1 MLRLKINNNVFDG
14 WTEARITHGVRQ
26 ASSSFQLSLTD
37 KWQGKSWQIKPFDK
51 CELFDDD
58 DALINGYVDSASTS
72 YDSESHTV
80 NISGRS
86 ITADC
91 VDCSAESKQ
100 FNNQTIQQI
109 ATELAKPFGVAV
121 VNDVGE
127 LKRIKS
133 FKPDEG
139 STVFESIERLA
150 RLDGLLVTDDANGN
164 IVLTRAGEAR
174 ISTPLVN
181 GENILSASASYN
193 VSGVFSDYI
202 IKGQQKGGDD
212 IDAATAAHVK
222 ALVTDSAVIRHRPL
236 LVMAESQVDIAS
248 AKIRG
253 EWEKNARFGNSQS
266 FTVTVQGWRHANGLW
281 RANNLVKLK
290 DAILGVDAD
299 FLIAAVTYSID
310 DTSGTLTQLD
320 LAPRAAFIPEPLIEK
335 TAASTQPT
343 IWKELSNVAT

>member
-202 IKGQQKGGDD
+202 IKGQPTGGYDLSS
-212 IDAATAAHVK
+212 APATHVK
-222 ALVTDSAVIRHRPL
+222 AFVPTSAL
-236 LVMAESQVDIAS
+236 
-248 AKIRG
+248 
-253 EWEKNARFGNSQS
+253 N
-266 FTVTVQGWRHANGLW
+266 
-281 RANNLVKLK
+281 
-290 DAILGVDAD
+290 
-299 FLIAAVTYSID
+299 
-310 DTSGTLTQLD
+310 TSRL
-320 LAPRAAFIPEPLIEK
+320 
-335 TAASTQPT
+335 
-343 IWKELSNVAT
+343 